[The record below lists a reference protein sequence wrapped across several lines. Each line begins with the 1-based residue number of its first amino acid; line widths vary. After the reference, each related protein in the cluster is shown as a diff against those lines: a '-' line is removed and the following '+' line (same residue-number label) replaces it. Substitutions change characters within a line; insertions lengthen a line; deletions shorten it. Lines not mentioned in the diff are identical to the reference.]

1 MNRRLFGV
9 RAQVRG
15 RRLERLIA
23 ELNRRGVRI
32 CDMRRGS
39 LRALDFC
46 IRRRDVKALR
56 AACGALDV
64 TVESLTPL
72 GADGALAFLKRRM
85 ALPVSAAVCVLIIGL
100 IGARVWRV
108 EVDAPT
114 AELRA
119 QVEYALGEL
128 GARPGAMKS
137 ALDLKSIE
145 SAITSSV
152 EGVKFCQ
159 ARVRGVV
166 FTLTAQQVSPAPD
179 VLSLTP
185 AGGL

>member
-72 GADGALAFLKRRM
+72 GAD
-85 ALPVSAAVCVLIIGL
+85 
-100 IGARVWRV
+100 
-108 EVDAPT
+108 
-114 AELRA
+114 
-119 QVEYALGEL
+119 
-128 GARPGAMKS
+128 
-137 ALDLKSIE
+137 
-145 SAITSSV
+145 
-152 EGVKFCQ
+152 
-159 ARVRGVV
+159 
-166 FTLTAQQVSPAPD
+166 
-179 VLSLTP
+179 LSLIHISEPTRP
-185 AGGL
+185 